1 MALINVEN
9 VEVLDNPASFL
20 SPFRF
25 LITFE
30 CVAPGIKEELEWKL
44 IYIGSAED
52 EKYDQELDAILV
64 GPVNIGRNKF
74 EFTAPAPDPSRIP
87 EKDLVEVTAILL
99 TCSYKNK
106 EFIRVGYYVNNYVE
120 GEEAASSSSSS
131 ASSSLPT
138 PSARPDF
145 VDAAAAVAQREAEAQ
160 AQPPAPMQS
169 EPMAA
174 DANSASAQP
183 RENGAPNGTD
193 VGADSGSGVAE
204 AAASAPQDMEADV
217 EVVDE
222 EIQQRPSRPVDINKL
237 WRNILSDRPRVTR
250 FQIPWD
256 TEEQQP
262 LAAMASMDADVPL
275 HMNGSAQPQQLSL
288 SAQPSSAS

>member
-204 AAASAPQDMEADV
+204 AAASAPQDMEV
-217 EVVDE
+217 FFE
-222 EIQQRPSRPVDINKL
+222 QRCLARRWPRQ
-237 WRNILSDRPRVTR
+237 RRPRGRRSLQLSSKPCSSRCKQDSRRCQTR
-250 FQIPWD
+250 SSAESTRWGAGSTIW
-256 TEEQQP
+256 
-262 LAAMASMDADVPL
+262 
-275 HMNGSAQPQQLSL
+275 SAQSRI
-288 SAQPSSAS
+288 